1 MKDNTSLQTSGCR
14 SSRLAGPSTSAEVP
28 PADIAVTGAA
38 GLIGLVSGG
47 RSGERDRS
55 LLSAE
60 AVGEALRRQNLRY
73 ALLDPSDSEFADRIR
88 AVDVAFLAIAGQWAE
103 DGKLQGL
110 LDSLGVPY
118 TGSGVLA
125 SALAM
130 HKPTAKEVVSA
141 AGVNVLPHIPV
152 PSDGDPEVTAKVCS
166 MSLGMPVIL
175 KPCSEGGS
183 IGMRVLRDTGALAG
197 ALAAST
203 WGKQW
208 FIEPF
213 VAGDAVTCGVLDRD
227 GQLTTLPP
235 LETFPTTAEFY
246 DYAAKRNPAGHRYRC
261 PAGIPEVALEE
272 IARSALGAHRA
283 LHCSGFSRSDFLVT
297 RDGEVFWLEANTLPG
312 LSAHGNMAT
321 MASAA
326 GISYDELIQA
336 ILATADRDGYRP

>member
-14 SSRLAGPSTSAEVP
+14 SSRLTGPSTGREVP
-28 PADIAVTGAA
+28 PAGIAVTGAA
-38 GLIGLVSGG
+38 GLNGLITGG

-55 LLSAE
+55 LLSAD
-60 AVGEALRRQNLRY
+60 AVGGALQRQNLRY
-73 ALLDPSDSEFADRIR
+73 ALLDPCDGEFADRIR

-130 HKPTAKEVVSA
+130 HKPTAKTLVSA
-141 AGVNVLPHIPV
+141 AGGNVLPHLPV
-152 PSDGDPEVTAKVCS
+152 PSDGDPEITAQVCS
-166 MSLGMPVIL
+166 RSLGMPVIL
-175 KPCSEGGS
+175 KQCSEGGS
-183 IGMRVLRDTGALAG
+183 IGMRVLRDTGALAE

-203 WGKQW
+203 GDREW

-213 VAGDAVTCGVLDRD
+213 TAGSAVTCGVLDRD

-261 PAGIPEVALEE
+261 PAGIPEAALEE
-272 IARSALGAHRA
+272 LARSALDAHRP
-283 LHCSGFSRSDFLVT
+283 LRCSGYSRSDFLVT

-312 LSAHGNMAT
+312 LSAHGNLAT
-321 MASAA
+321 MASTA
-326 GISYDELIQA
+326 GISYDQLIQA
-336 ILATADRDGYRP
+336 ILANAHRDGYRP

>member
-14 SSRLAGPSTSAEVP
+14 GSRLTGPSTGRELP
-28 PADIAVTGAA
+28 PAGIAVTGAA
-38 GLIGLVSGG
+38 GLIGLVTGG

-60 AVGEALRRQNLRY
+60 AVGGALQRQNLRY
-73 ALLDPSDSEFADRIR
+73 ARLDPCDREFADRIR

-130 HKPTAKEVVSA
+130 HKPTAKTLVSA
-141 AGVNVLPHIPV
+141 AGANVLPHLPV
-152 PSDGDPEVTAKVCS
+152 PSDGDPKLTAQVCGR
-166 MSLGMPVIL
+166 SLGLPVIL

-183 IGMRVLRDTGALAG
+183 IGMRVLRDTRALAE

-203 WGKQW
+203 GNREW

-213 VAGDAVTCGVLDRD
+213 VAGGAVTCGVLDRD

-235 LETFPTTAEFY
+235 LETLPTTAEFY

-261 PAGIPEVALEE
+261 PAGIPEAALEE
-272 IARSALGAHRA
+272 IARSALDAHRA
-283 LHCSGFSRSDFLVT
+283 LHCSGYSRSDFLVT
-297 RDGEVFWLEANTLPG
+297 RDGEVFWLETNTLPG

-321 MASAA
+321 MASVA